1 MPYIPGLRM
10 GSTNIMNDIYNLV
23 KSMEARNQIDLIL
36 DFSKAFDSLPQEH
49 LLRKLGISNKLHN
62 WIRTWLAI
70 IVKGLWLMG
79 NVQTLYMCVRSI
91 PGDPYLAPLMFLLY
105 INDIGEGISLEIK
118 LFADD
123 CQLYREVNSMEDAL
137 VLQSDL
143 DKLFMWSREWQMRF
157 NPTKC
162 YTLRVCRLSSL
173 NVCNYH
179 IAGNVLRSVS
189 NHPYLGVNLS
199 NDLSWNVHITKIT
212 KKATKS
218 VEFHQT

>member
-1 MPYIPGLRM
+1 MAIYIKSLKKDKVGISQLKCNGITACDNKTKANLLSINSMRKILMPYIPGLRM

-36 DFSKAFDSLPQEH
+36 DFSKAFDSLPHEH

-143 DKLFMWSREWQMRF
+143 DKLFTWSREWQMRF

-162 YTLRVCRLSSL
+162 YTLQVSRLSSL
-173 NVCNYH
+173 NV
-179 IAGNVLRSVS
+179 
-189 NHPYLGVNLS
+189 
-199 NDLSWNVHITKIT
+199 
-212 KKATKS
+212 
-218 VEFHQT
+218 